1 MAAPANTSV
10 EGLAG
15 KCPDVLKKLIQGT
28 VTFKTLSEGKPVFD
42 GIKTDFEKAGLNVV
56 KVLEVK
62 NHFLRDEYENEKG
75 FLNKRKARE
84 RNFSLNEVYL
94 YHGTNESKEVF
105 LQEGMDNRLASKG
118 LFGKGI
124 YFSDDPKK
132 CLMYAER
139 GTKDELILLTRVLLG
154 ESKVYEDGKT
164 DRSLKR
170 EPKKENPGQGSRF
183 YDSVQGRCGAF
194 REFVIYEKRRALV
207 ECIITFTKVFD
218 DSQAKIKKPVDPS
231 GIKLEKKV
239 KIQAQALSHSSPDPG
254 GSNDDEADETDVIDS
269 SGSDDDEEDD
279 TDEKVVLT
287 QEEEKEMTKIS
298 EELAVKLK
306 LDQDLKVLD
315 NMKKEDK
322 DAVMV
327 ELVSQ
332 FCEIVG
338 LDSSLPENDRQART
352 YLSATEWKTDLAVLA
367 YFEESY
373 GIS

>member
-1 MAAPANTSV
+1 M
-10 EGLAG
+10 
-15 KCPDVLKKLIQGT
+15 KCTCTMGQMNRRRCFFKKEWTIDWQA
-28 VTFKTLSEGKPVFD
+28 K
-42 GIKTDFEKAGLNVV
+42 
-56 KVLEVK
+56 
-62 NHFLRDEYENEKG
+62 
-75 FLNKRKARE
+75 
-84 RNFSLNEVYL
+84 VYL
-94 YHGTNESKEVF
+94 ERVSI
-105 LQEGMDNRLASKG
+105 S
-118 LFGKGI
+118 
-124 YFSDDPKK
+124 
-132 CLMYAER
+132 ER

-279 TDEKVVLT
+279 TDEKAEEQSQGSSYEECEDTVDVSKALAKDDKDLQRMVTEFMEKTKERSPYVARLFVVLEDQDVDAAVTQYRIDHTVVLT